1 MGNAYKLVGFINMLD
16 LRPGFVYPVFENNG
30 KYYFQHG
37 INNTL
42 FRFVEVQ
49 ENVMDKLIPLTA
61 DRDIRITL
69 ESNPIYAYQKR
80 NGAVKFGD
88 MVAMRRYVKNGISMN
103 TGRV

>member
-16 LRPGFVYPVFENNG
+16 MRPGFVYSVFENNG

-49 ENVMDKLIPLTA
+49 ENVMDKLIPLTE

-80 NGAVKFGD
+80 NGSIKFGNIAT
-88 MVAMRRYVKNGISMN
+88 MKRYVSDGISIN
-103 TGRV
+103 TGRI

>member
-16 LRPGFVYPVFENNG
+16 IRPGFVYPVFENEG

-37 INNTL
+37 VNNTL
-42 FRFVEVQ
+42 FRFEEVR
-49 ENVMDKLIPLTA
+49 EDVMDRLIPLKE
-61 DRDIRITL
+61 DPGISITL

-80 NGAVKFGD
+80 NGAVKFRD
-88 MVAMRRYVKNGISMN
+88 MVSMRRYVNNGISMN

>member
-16 LRPGFVYPVFENNG
+16 LRPGFVYPVFVNNG

-49 ENVMDKLIPLTA
+49 ENVMDKLIPLTE
-61 DRDIRITL
+61 DRDICVTL

-80 NGAVKFGD
+80 NGSIKFGNIAT
-88 MVAMRRYVKNGISMN
+88 MKRYVNDGISIN
-103 TGRV
+103 TGRI